1 MRNRLLKIVRQP
13 HLWFLAVGSFFG
25 VASAFL
31 MPVFTIPDEGTHFWL
46 SYGMFSKKEYV
57 PQDLLVPADVVVQK
71 VNNDTY
77 VRDLFTNKVDFEGD
91 SFSFNLRKDIY
102 LRTETADRSLVTSSL
117 DINHLPQAIG
127 ILIGKLIYP
136 SVGVMMVLGRLINL
150 AVYIALIYL
159 IIKNVRYGKLAFAF
173 IALFPMMIQQAGS
186 LSYDSIN
193 VIAIFAWMALMINIF
208 TQKTPL
214 ASRQLFLIAM
224 IGIALVLTK
233 FSNILLLSLLIFIPP
248 STYAQTK
255 LGILLRKFY
264 PVNIKKRTL
273 TLVAIASAIIL
284 ATAFAGLLRMYL
296 HSHGISGPQFAEA
309 LFNTYFRPEVNQQL
323 DPIITSGIVGNF
335 GWLWYRL
342 PEWLVIIHLMVLLII
357 LLGEKIPVSRLFA
370 VISGGL
376 FVVSVMAITFGMYFV
391 WTVLPFVGGLD
402 AKFVQGMQGR
412 YFTPLLVLLIPPFAY
427 LQRHISVKVSRE
439 SLSALTIVMAII
451 SLSVYVLLT
460 CIFFY
465 TPATGVKE
473 ILLK

>member
-1 MRNRLLKIVRQP
+1 MRDRLLKIVRQP
-13 HLWFLAVGSFFG
+13 HLWFLAIGSFFG
-25 VASAFL
+25 VASVFL

-77 VRDLFTNKVDFEGD
+77 VRDLFTNKVNFEGD

-102 LRTETADRSLVTSSL
+102 LRTETADRSLITSSL

-136 SVGVMMVLGRLINL
+136 SVGVMMILGRLINL

-159 IIKNVRYGKLAFAF
+159 IIKNVRYGKIAFAF

-193 VIAIFAWMALMINIF
+193 AIAIFAWIALMINIF
-208 TQKTPL
+208 TQKFPL
-214 ASRQLFLIAM
+214 TSRQLLLGVL

-248 STYAQTK
+248 RLYTQTR
-255 LGILLRKFY
+255 LGALLYKFH
-264 PVNIKKRTL
+264 PVRFKKRTL
-273 TLVAIASAIIL
+273 TLIAIAL
-284 ATAFAGLLRMYL
+284 AVVLTTTFTGLLYIYL
-296 HSHGISGPQFAEA
+296 HNHGINGSQFAEA

-342 PEWLVIIHLMVLLII
+342 PEWLVIVHLMVLLVV
-357 LLGEKIPVSRLFA
+357 LLGERIPVGRLFA
-370 VISGGL
+370 IISGGL
-376 FVVSVMAITFGMYFV
+376 FIVSVLAITFGMYFV

-427 LQRHISVKVSRE
+427 LQRHISIKASRE
-439 SLSALTIVMAII
+439 SLAALTIVMAIV
-451 SLSVYVLLT
+451 SLSVYMLLT
-460 CIFFY
+460 YIFFY
-465 TPATGVKE
+465 TPATGVKD
-473 ILLK
+473 ILL